1 MRSLL
6 NKRGHGIVFES
17 GQQVG
22 GVFLFSLLQVFFWGV
37 PMGKLVINIQNN
49 LFSFLQCVYSF
60 RILLDY
66 MDILYSYK
74 CRLYFLLL
82 ATISLILL
90 YRPISVCVLYS
101 VTPSLI
107 WCVVQRCCA
116 LFYYKMGM
124 CLCSVVLFPPP
135 PHILDRGITDYRLYS
150 TSHPLQ

>member
-6 NKRGHGIVFES
+6 NKRGHGVVFES

-37 PMGKLVINIQNN
+37 PMGKLVIISFINIQNN

-66 MDILYSYK
+66 MDILYSYI
-74 CRLYFLLL
+74 FPSPSS
-82 ATISLILL
+82 ISSILL
-90 YRPISVCVLYS
+90 YRLISVCVLYS